1 MIGAYRPAVIVIS
14 GSVGSG
20 KMTLIRTLVENLGG
34 APTLIFDEYEQFA
47 EWPAEIVLD
56 GMQLMD
62 KIAEEAL
69 ERIKQIIEGCS
80 AVKSVL

>member
-1 MIGAYRPAVIVIS
+1 M
-14 GSVGSG
+14 
-20 KMTLIRTLVENLGG
+20 
-34 APTLIFDEYEQFA
+34 IFDEYEQFA